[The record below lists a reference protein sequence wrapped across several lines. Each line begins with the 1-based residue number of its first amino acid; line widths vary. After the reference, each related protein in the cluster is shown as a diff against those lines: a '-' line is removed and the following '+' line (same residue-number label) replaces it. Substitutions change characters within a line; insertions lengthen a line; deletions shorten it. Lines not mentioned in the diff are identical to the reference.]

1 VRIRDLT
8 RRFESDPL
16 LKVGVGAMIVALG
29 FAVVVAVAASLERPI
44 EPAVAKPE
52 VKSATEPLV
61 RSDPG
66 VDPWVEKEIPTP
78 RVVVSPRPP
87 SVSRPEH
94 PPAPKPDLGSRS
106 GSPPTASSPSEGF
119 GAEAPRSGYDRVRSG
134 QTLPLDGGDYPLPT
148 DEQLRATNHQ
158 RHYHLPP
165 GAIMSLTIGT
175 MGLHNVPVLNSDTR
189 RALDMGVVHLPD
201 TSLPWSDTPERNV
214 YLAGHRL
221 GWPGTGS
228 HLVFYR
234 LNELKGGERITL
246 RDRQGRRYDYRVIES
261 FTVQPQESW
270 VTGRVRGRDLLTLQ
284 TCTPIPTFQKRLIVR
299 AERI

>member
-8 RRFESDPL
+8 HRFESDPL
-16 LKVGVGAMIVALG
+16 LKVGAVAMFVALG
-29 FAVVVAVAASLERPI
+29 FAVVVAVAAALERPI

-52 VKSATEPLV
+52 EVKSTTEPLV

-66 VDPWVEKEIPTP
+66 VDPWVEEDIPP
-78 RVVVSPRPP
+78 PRPDATP
-87 SVSRPEH
+87 SHTSSSQPDTRPNPDPEPRFGVSQSV
-94 PPAPKPDLGSRS
+94 GS
-106 GSPPTASSPSEGF
+106 
-119 GAEAPRSGYDRVRSG
+119 GAEEPLSREAQGQGS
-134 QTLPLDGGDYPLPT
+134 QTLPLEENDYPLPT
-148 DEQLRATNHQ
+148 DDQLQTTHQ
-158 RHYHLPP
+158 PRHYHLPP
-165 GAIMSLTIGT
+165 GAIMSLTVGSI
-175 MGLHNVPVLNSDTR
+175 GLHDVPVLNSDST

-234 LNELKGGERITL
+234 LNELQGGERITL

-261 FTVQPQESW
+261 FTVGPEDDW
-270 VTGRVRGRDLLTLQ
+270 VTGRVKGRDLLTLQ
-284 TCTPIPTFQKRLIVR
+284 TCTPIPTFHKRLIVR

>member
-1 VRIRDLT
+1 MRIRDLT
-8 RRFESDPL
+8 HRFESDPL
-16 LKVGVGAMIVALG
+16 LKVGAVAMFVALG
-29 FAVVVAVAASLERPI
+29 FAVVVAVAAALERPI

-52 VKSATEPLV
+52 VKSTTEPLV

-66 VDPWVEKEIPTP
+66 VDPWVEEDIPP
-78 RVVVSPRPP
+78 PRPDATP
-87 SVSRPEH
+87 SHSSSSQPDTRPNPDPEPRFGVSQSVGSGTEEH
-94 PPAPKPDLGSRS
+94 LSREAQGQGS
-106 GSPPTASSPSEGF
+106 
-119 GAEAPRSGYDRVRSG
+119 
-134 QTLPLDGGDYPLPT
+134 QTLPLEENDYPLPT
-148 DEQLRATNHQ
+148 DDQLQTAHQ
-158 RHYHLPP
+158 PRHYHLPP
-165 GAIMSLTIGT
+165 GAIMSLTVGS
-175 MGLHNVPVLNSDTR
+175 MGLHDVPVLNSDST

-234 LNELKGGERITL
+234 LNELTGGERVTI

-261 FTVQPQESW
+261 FTVGPEDDW
-270 VTGRVRGRDLLTLQ
+270 VTGRVKGRDLLTLQ
-284 TCTPIPTFQKRLIVR
+284 TCTPIPTFHKRLIVR